1 MLAGRGHRV
10 GDLVAAGGDAVD
22 VVLALLA
29 DRVDELVAG
38 RGKAAGDLD
47 GLVLERTGDVLAGFV
62 DRSGERFGNRLDLFR
77 QVGMGTQDS
86 VAQKV
91 RIADDRLALALELLE
106 NGAHA
111 LLVLVVGGFQLGDLV
126 VDADLQ
132 FAGARKGALD
142 AIAHGVDLA
151 ADRLADGG
159 DGFDGRGFGFG
170 QAQGDLGQGASGELH
185 VLRAPDHEPDGE
197 EEEYR
202 NGDGRVDGDH
212 PRLRAHDAGVG
223 DLEQARAI
231 QAEAD
236 HDTDECPHRG
246 EQPGN
251 HERGRRGAALQP
263 VQKGFE
269 AGTVVVGRRDR
280 ADRPSSSDSD
290 RARSLSTSS
299 SSCASD
305 LPERLALPAFL
316 PDLVADRDDASSVDA
331 SCAPAAVSTPFA
343 SSSRSSAFSTA
354 ERVESVVVLGW
365 FAIWI
370 ASYPYSTLSECLF
383 SGAPQILMA
392 GGAGPHRSG
401 CPGLPVAPVFQS
413 FRSGRS
419 GRTSRDL
426 TFGHARVD
434 IANRGRDCTLR
445 KGRW

>member
-1 MLAGRGHRV
+1 
-10 GDLVAAGGDAVD
+10 
-22 VVLALLA
+22 
-29 DRVDELVAG
+29 
-38 RGKAAGDLD
+38 
-47 GLVLERTGDVLAGFV
+47 
-62 DRSGERFGNRLDLFR
+62 
-77 QVGMGTQDS
+77 MGTQDS

-132 FAGARKGALD
+132 FGRRAQGARSTPSPMALTSRR
-142 AIAHGVDLA
+142 IAWPMVETDSMAVDSGSA
-151 ADRLADGG
+151 RRRATSARV
-159 DGFDGRGFGFG
+159 RP
-170 QAQGDLGQGASGELH
+170 ASFMSW
-185 VLRAPDHEPDGE
+185 RAPDHEPDGE